1 MTGKITL
8 TKANIKKL
16 QANPLEFLKDLS
28 EDDIATILQKANHS
42 YYNEKKPIFSDNL
55 FDMIKEYLEEKNPN
69 HPILKTVGA
78 AIVDVDNR
86 KEELPYYMG
95 SLDKIK
101 GEEKVLE
108 KFKKEYKDSYIVS
121 DKLDGNSALFYIK
134 NGQNS
139 QPQLYSRGDGTIGQN
154 ISNIL
159 PLIQNIPDFKKETKT
174 ELAVRGECIISRES
188 FEKIKHK
195 GANGRN
201 MVAGVLNAKI
211 PDMEVARTTE
221 FVAYELIEPK
231 MSPEEQMKYMKK
243 LGFKVV
249 EYKVLTESQLTNEK
263 LSDILTDRRQNSPY
277 EIDGIVV
284 MHNKLHR
291 RVNKENPPYG
301 FAFKSLHTMAKAEVI
316 VANVE
321 WNLSK
326 DGLLV
331 PVINFAPINLNG
343 VTIRRAHGFNG
354 KFIKDNKIGPGSK
367 LVIIR
372 SGDVIPY
379 IQEILSVSETG
390 EPQMPTM
397 DYIWSKTGVDIM
409 ITNENKKDNEE
420 LRFKNFENFFKKID
434 IVGLG
439 PGNMKKMFDAGFN
452 TAKKVFDASVSDLLT
467 IDGFKDKLAIKIH
480 EALHERLKTLDCLTI
495 MDASN
500 VMGRGLGSKKLDLI
514 LKEFPAILNNRYV
527 PTITELINLK
537 GIEKTTADLFVEN
550 LPAFFKFIDDNE
562 LDCMLTTQGTSA
574 AALAA
579 LAAGPAAPAGPSGP
593 SFVGEKIVFTGVRN
607 KELEK
612 YITAHGGEVVGS
624 ISKNTTLVICKDINE
639 DSSKINK
646 AKELKIKLIQID
658 EFIKK
663 YDFKN

>member
-1 MTGKITL
+1 MTGKFTL
-8 TKANIKKL
+8 NKANIKKL
-16 QANPLEFLKDLS
+16 QANPVEFLKNLS

-42 YYNEKKPIFSDNL
+42 YYNEKDPIFSDNL
-55 FDMIKEYLEEKNPN
+55 FDMIKEYLEDKNPN

-78 AIVDVDNR
+78 AVILDNR

-121 DKLDGNSALFYIK
+121 DKLDGNSAMFYIK
-134 NGQNS
+134 NGQPQ

-159 PLIQNIPDFKKETKT
+159 PLIQNIPDLIKEKT

-195 GANGRN
+195 GKNGRN

-211 PDMEVARTTE
+211 PDMEVARATE

-249 EYKVLTESQLTNEK
+249 DYQVLSEAKLTNEK

-390 EPQMPTM
+390 DPQMPTM
-397 DYIWSKTGVDIM
+397 DYVWSKTGVDIM

-420 LRFKNFENFFKKID
+420 LKFKNFENFFKKID

-439 PGNMKKMFDAGFN
+439 PGNMKKMFDKGFN

-467 IDGFKDKLAIKIH
+467 VDGFKDKLAIKIH
-480 EALHERLKTLDCLTI
+480 DALHERLKTLDCLTI

-527 PTITELINLK
+527 PTITELISLK
-537 GIEKTTADLFVEN
+537 GIEKTTADLFTEN

-562 LDCMLTTQGTSA
+562 LDCMITIKGPAVQEPADLA
-574 AALAA
+574 AA
-579 LAAGPAAPAGPSGP
+579 APLGP

-612 YITAHGGEVVGS
+612 YIIEHGGEVVGS
-624 ISKNTTLVICKDINE
+624 ISKNTTLVICKDSNE
-639 DSSKINK
+639 DSSKIKK
-646 AKELKIKLIQID
+646 AKELNIKLIEIN

-663 YDFKN
+663 YKI

>member
-1 MTGKITL
+1 MTGKFTL
-8 TKANIKKL
+8 NKTNIKKL
-16 QANPLEFLKDLS
+16 QANPLEFLKNLS

-42 YYNEKKPIFSDNL
+42 YYNEKTPIFSDNL

-78 AIVDVDNR
+78 AVVLDNR

-121 DKLDGNSALFYIK
+121 DKLDGNSAMFYIK
-134 NGQNS
+134 SGQQQHP
-139 QPQLYSRGDGTIGQN
+139 QPLLYSRGDGTIGQN

-159 PLIQNIPDFKKETKT
+159 PLIQNIPDFKQALKT

-188 FEKIKHK
+188 FEKVKHK

-211 PDMEVARTTE
+211 PDMEVARATE

-249 EYKVLTESQLTNEK
+249 EYQVLSEAKLTNEK

-284 MHNKLHR
+284 MHNKLHQ

-301 FAFKSLHTMAKAEVI
+301 FAFKSLHTMARAEVI

-379 IQEILSVSETG
+379 IQEILSSSETG

-397 DYIWSKTGVDIM
+397 EYVWSKTGVDIM

-420 LRFKNFENFFKKID
+420 LKFKNFENFFKKID

-439 PGNMKKMFDAGFN
+439 PGNMKKMFDTGFN
-452 TAKKVFDASVSDLLT
+452 TAKKVFDASVADLLT
-467 IDGFKDKLAIKIH
+467 VDGFKDKLAIKIH
-480 EALHERLKTLDCLTI
+480 EALHERLKELDCLTI

-527 PTITELINLK
+527 PTASELISLK
-537 GIEKTTADLFVEN
+537 GIEKTTADLFIEN

-562 LDCMLTTQGTSA
+562 LDCMMTGA
-574 AALAA
+574 PAALAA
-579 LAAGPAAPAGPSGP
+579 PAVDPAAPAADPAA

-646 AKELKIKLIQID
+646 AKELKIKLIEIN

-663 YDFKN
+663 YNLKF

>member
-1 MTGKITL
+1 MTGKFTL
-8 TKANIKKL
+8 NKANIKKL
-16 QANPLEFLKDLS
+16 QANPVEFLKNLS

-42 YYNEKKPIFSDNL
+42 YYNEKDPIFSDNL
-55 FDMIKEYLEEKNPN
+55 FDMIKEYLEDKNPN

-78 AIVDVDNR
+78 AVILDNR

-121 DKLDGNSALFYIK
+121 DKLDGNSAMFYIK
-134 NGQNS
+134 NVQLP

-159 PLIQNIPDFKKETKT
+159 PLIQNIPDLIKEKKELAT

-195 GANGRN
+195 GKNGRN

-211 PDMEVARTTE
+211 PDMEVARATE

-249 EYKVLTESQLTNEK
+249 DYQVLSEAKLTNEK

-397 DYIWSKTGVDIM
+397 DYVWSKTGVDIM
-409 ITNENKKDNEE
+409 ITNENKKDNDE
-420 LRFKNFENFFKKID
+420 LKFKNFENFFKKID

-439 PGNMKKMFDAGFN
+439 PGNMKKMFDKGFN

-480 EALHERLKTLDCLTI
+480 DALHERLKTLDCLTI

-527 PTITELINLK
+527 PTITELISLK
-537 GIEKTTADLFVEN
+537 GIEKTTADLFTEN

-562 LDCMLTTQGTSA
+562 LDCMITTK
-574 AALAA
+574 
-579 LAAGPAAPAGPSGP
+579 GPAAQEPADLEAADAAPLGP

-612 YITAHGGEVVGS
+612 YIIEHGGEVVGS
-624 ISKNTTLVICKDINE
+624 ISKNTTLVICKDSNE
-639 DSSKINK
+639 DSSKIKK
-646 AKELKIKLIQID
+646 AKELNIKLIEIN

-663 YDFKN
+663 YKI